1 MKKIL
6 KYTLFAAL
14 ALVVAGCANKELDTN
29 PYGEGVRFAAMAP
42 NPVMRG
48 GELRILG
55 SNLDQVSEIR
65 FAGDVSVT
73 DFQVVTTGVTG
84 ELHVI
89 VPLEGPLVGPVTLVG
104 KDGTVRKSFTDLTFT
119 EPIGIDA
126 FTPAAVLSNDVI
138 TFKGEYL
145 DVVREV
151 IFTGDENAVE
161 TTFLSQ
167 SRHELKVSVPSSAIS
182 GPIILSDVNE
192 LEDQSTIPNHV
203 YTATDLVVKDPTVVT
218 AEKATYKEGD
228 EILVIGEHLDMIKR
242 IDLPQASDVEF
253 ILSGDCK
260 TISFELPAT
269 ATDGNITLTSF
280 AGVEFDGGEIE
291 TVTVSDLSIKTLAE
305 DNRYKAGCKIEIS
318 GEDLDL
324 VTDVAFINADLVDWD
339 YDEETGNIYATLPA
353 EAQDGV
359 VTLTLDSGKTATTD
373 AIEVVKP
380 EILAWEHFDTY
391 VAGETVV
398 TVDGTDLDLVDTV
411 LMGDDKQG
419 YFECYNDY
427 DEESG
432 TVKVTIPEEAFT
444 SPIIFISAAKYT
456 TQTDPL
462 EVSYK
467 MAVSITF
474 DQPSFALGKK
484 ISLTGEHLLKIEQVF
499 IKGKKVTSF
508 DVRTDNAMSF
518 SMPEEI
524 TSPGVCRLELV
535 LTDGSKLTWPV
546 PFEITAPYTETFIW
560 EGSQII
566 NGWSGV
572 TFGDNRFI
580 WSELGIKEGDVVKLY
595 FTAPETGWWGLQLC
609 NGHWGQL
616 SLEELGGGCEIKQD
630 AGFPGGAQTFSFNV
644 TADVLASLT
653 EDIGWGGA
661 FIINGDGNVEVTG
674 ISLIQYGSTETVV
687 WEGSEYSGDNY
698 DSNITLGGEDDWVNA
713 GLYDGA
719 TVKIYF
725 TTTDAEGWQIQLF
738 DGHWSA
744 LSELGLDGDN
754 HNQFNAS
761 NSPSAASAGYIEFTA
776 EGDVFTKLTTHAN
789 WGNAIILQGK
799 LVTFTKITY
808 E

>member
-218 AEKATYKEGD
+218 AEKATYKSGD
-228 EILVIGEHLDMIKR
+228 VITVSGAHLDMIQNVA
-242 IDLPQASDVEF
+242 LPQVSEVEF
-253 ILSGDCK
+253 NLSEDG
-260 TISFELPAT
+260 TGISFNLPPK
-269 ATDGNITLTSF
+269 ATDGHIILTSF
-280 AGVEFDGGEIE
+280 AGVEFDAGEIE
-291 TVTVSDLSIKTLAE
+291 TVTVKELVVKSLAE
-305 DNRYKAGCKIEIS
+305 DERFKAGCEVEIS

-324 VTDVAFINADLVDWD
+324 VTKVEF
-339 YDEETGNIYATLPA
+339 TGA
-353 EAQDGV
+353 EASWYYSDGKIIATQPDAAKDGV

-380 EILAWEHFDTY
+380 EIRDLEYFDEY
-391 VAGETVV
+391 VAGKTVV
-398 TVDGTDLDLVDTV
+398 TIKGEDLDLVTTV
-411 LMGDDKQG
+411 TIGDKKNGFIPCEYELVTDELG
-419 YFECYNDY
+419 YADVKVALPKEAYTGVITVCSDAGYTSETVEITVIY
-427 DEESG
+427 DE
-432 TVKVTIPEEAFT
+432 VL
-444 SPIIFISAAKYT
+444 
-456 TQTDPL
+456 D
-462 EVSYK
+462 
-467 MAVSITF
+467 ITF
-474 DQPSFALGKK
+474 DKPSFALGRPVSFSGSDLMQIES
-484 ISLTGEHLLKIEQVF
+484 IS
-499 IKGKKVTSF
+499 IKGKKVLSYSVRSESQVVF
-508 DVRTDNAMSF
+508 DL
-518 SMPEEI
+518 PEDLG
-524 TSPGVCRLELV
+524 PGVYRLELT
-535 LTDGSKLTWPV
+535 LMDGTELTWPV
-546 PFEITAPYTETFIW
+546 PFEVTAPYTETIMW
-560 EGSQII
+560 EGVQDLGSWSI
-566 NGWSGV
+566 NWSV
-572 TFGDNRFI
+572 TPATFFADNNA
-580 WSELGIKEGDVVKLY
+580 KEGDILRIY
-595 FTAPETGWWGLQLC
+595 GQPTADWWQVQFFD
-609 NGHWGQL
+609 GHWSGMDTGLGNGNNVNPKMYDISAGYIAIELDAARAEALTTFTDWGQ
-616 SLEELGGGCEIKQD
+616 
-630 AGFPGGAQTFSFNV
+630 
-644 TADVLASLT
+644 
-653 EDIGWGGA
+653 A
-661 FIINGDGNVEVTG
+661 FIVQGENFIVTQ
-674 ISLIQYGSTETVV
+674 ISLIQFGATETVV
-687 WEGSEYSGDNY
+687 WEGSEYSGDDY
-698 DSNITLGGEDDWVNA
+698 DRNLTLGGEDDWVNA

-744 LSELGLDGDN
+744 LSELGMDGDN

>member
-6 KYTLFAAL
+6 KYTILATL
-14 ALVVAGCANKELDTN
+14 ALSLCACAKKELDTN
-29 PYGEGVRFAAMAP
+29 PYGDGIRFAAMAP

-65 FAGDVSVT
+65 FAGEVSVT
-73 DFQVVTTGVTG
+73 DFEVVTTGTTG

-89 VPLEGPLVGPVTLVG
+89 VPLEGPLVGPVTIVG
-104 KDGTVRKSFTDLTFT
+104 KDGTTRKSFSDLTFT
-119 EPIGIDA
+119 EPIGIESFSPDV
-126 FTPAAVLSNDVI
+126 AVSGDVL

-145 DVVREV
+145 DVVKTA
-151 IFTGDENAVE
+151 IFAGDVMVNEFV
-161 TTFLSQ
+161 SQ
-167 SRHELKVSVPSSAIS
+167 SRHELKVAVPANALT
-182 GPIILSDVNE
+182 GPVILSDVDE
-192 LEDQSTIPNHV
+192 ITDQSTIPNRI
-203 YTATDLVVKDPTVVT
+203 YTTEDLAIDVPEVRTFPVAKTVKAGDVVNIT
-218 AEKATYKEGD
+218 
-228 EILVIGEHLDMIKR
+228 GEHLDMIETVN
-242 IDLPQASDVEF
+242 LPNAEGIAFEVNEYHSLLSFIMPAKAQSGELVVTTYDGDVIE
-253 ILSGDCK
+253 
-260 TISFELPAT
+260 
-269 ATDGNITLTSF
+269 
-280 AGVEFDGGEIE
+280 VGEIDA
-291 TVTVSDLSIKTLAE
+291 VVVDFLSIKTLAE
-305 DNRYKAGCKIEIS
+305 DKRFKAGCKVEIT
-318 GEDLDL
+318 GFDLDL
-324 VTDVAFINADLVDWD
+324 VTEVSFPNAELVAWD
-339 YDEETGNIYATLPA
+339 YDEETGSIFLELPA
-353 EAQDGV
+353 DARDGA
-359 VTLTLDSGKTATTD
+359 VTVTMASGVQVSTD
-373 AIEVVKP
+373 PIEVVKP

-419 YFECYNDY
+419 YFECYHDY

-432 TVKVTIPEEAFT
+432 TVKVTIPADAYT
-444 SPIIFISAAKYT
+444 SPIIFISAADYH

-467 MAVSITF
+467 LPVSITF

-499 IKGKKVTSF
+499 IKGKKVTAF

-518 SMPEEI
+518 AMPEEI

-595 FTAPETGWWGLQLC
+595 FTAPETGWWDLQLV
-609 NGHWGQL
+609 NGHWGNL
-616 SLEELGGGCEIKQD
+616 SIDELGGGNEIKQD

-644 TADVLASLT
+644 TASVLASLT
-653 EDIGWGGA
+653 EDVGWGGA

-674 ISLIQYGSTETVV
+674 ISLIQYGAVGETI
-687 WEGSEYSGDNY
+687 WEGSVAIDWSG
-698 DSNITLGGEDDWVNA
+698 STP
-713 GLYDGA
+713 GA
-719 TVKIYF
+719 S
-725 TTTDAEGWQIQLF
+725 GSM
-738 DGHWSA
+738 GA
-744 LSELGLDGDN
+744 LSWGGYDW
-754 HNQFNAS
+754 S
-761 NSPSAASAGYIEFTA
+761 TVSAGTIIVLKFEPTA
-776 EGDVFTKLTTHAN
+776 DEVQIRLGNGSWVALPGTLDPFKLTDGETSLEVELTDDMLAQLV
-789 WGNAIILQGK
+789 GAGGLVITGQGYTLTEVVLK
-799 LVTFTKITY
+799 
-808 E
+808 

>member
-14 ALVVAGCANKELDTN
+14 ALVVAGCAKKELDTN

-119 EPIGIDA
+119 EPIEIDS

-228 EILVIGEHLDMIKR
+228 DILVIGEHLDMIKR

-269 ATDGNITLTSF
+269 ATDGHITLTSF

-353 EAQDGV
+353 EARDGV

-432 TVKVTIPEEAFT
+432 TVKVTIPAEAYT

-462 EVSYK
+462 EVGYK
-467 MAVSITF
+467 LPVSITF

-484 ISLTGEHLLKIEQVF
+484 ISLTGENLLKIEQVF

-560 EGSQII
+560 EGSRE
-566 NGWSGV
+566 
-572 TFGDNRFI
+572 TGDYANNL
-580 WSELGIKEGDVVKLY
+580 ELGTEDDWVNAGLAVGDIVHVY
-595 FTAPETGWWGLQLC
+595 FQAA
-609 NGHWGQL
+609 
-616 SLEELGGGCEIKQD
+616 

-644 TADVLASLT
+644 TASVLASLT
-653 EDIGWGGA
+653 EDVGWGGA

-674 ISLIQYGSTETVV
+674 ISLIQYGSTESVV
-687 WEGSEYSGDNY
+687 WEGDVVVDNW
-698 DSNITLGGEDDWVNA
+698 DNLTDLGPETLFADA
-713 GLYDGA
+713 GLEAGMEVRFYVSGGSDEW
-719 TVKIYF
+719 K
-725 TTTDAEGWQIQLF
+725 IQLF
-738 DGHWSA
+738 DGHWG
-744 LSELGLDGDN
+744 GLTFAECGGT
-754 HNQFNAS
+754 NQFNNE
-761 NSPSAASAGYIEFTA
+761 NSDLSKGYFFFTA
-776 EGDVFTKLTTHAN
+776 TADHVAALTASQGWGSFIIVQGEGAKHL
-789 WGNAIILQGK
+789 
-799 LVTFTKITY
+799 TKITIK
-808 E
+808 